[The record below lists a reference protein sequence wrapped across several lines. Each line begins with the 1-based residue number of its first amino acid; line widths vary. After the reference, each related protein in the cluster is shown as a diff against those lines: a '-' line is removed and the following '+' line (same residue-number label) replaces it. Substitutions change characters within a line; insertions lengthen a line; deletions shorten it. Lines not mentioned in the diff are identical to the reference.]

1 GHGRADDRY
10 MAESIIPGTEIPGGY
25 AEQRYR
31 DLRARWRRRV
41 RPYVAIITVI
51 GVAGLLVAPH
61 VPGAWG
67 YSVAFV
73 SGGVFAL
80 VPILR
85 NSPPQHVENWHVGA
99 EGERWTAKELAKL
112 DGWTV
117 RHDLKAKYG
126 NVDHLV
132 WGPGGVYL
140 IDSKNWTG
148 RTVDLTPGY
157 PVTAPKLDPTSSFH
171 DKKVPRNLKAE
182 ARRTSDALRKQTRVT
197 MWVQPVVAVW
207 ADLPEANIVDGV
219 AYVPG
224 PQLAQWLQARPLTV
238 PPVLAQR
245 LSRVL

>member
-1 GHGRADDRY
+1 MDG
-10 MAESIIPGTEIPGGY
+10 SIIPGTEIPGGY

-31 DLRARWRRRV
+31 ELLKAWRRRIRV
-41 RPYVAIITVI
+41 LILGISVI

-67 YSVAFV
+67 YSVAFLA
-73 SGGVFAL
+73 GGVFAL

-85 NSPPQHVENWHVGA
+85 NTPPQHVENWHDGA

-112 DGWTV
+112 DGWTA

-132 WGPGGVYL
+132 WGPGGVYV

-157 PVTAPKLDPTSSFH
+157 PVTSPKLDPSSSFH
-171 DKKVPRNLKAE
+171 DMKVPRHLKAE
-182 ARRTSDALRKQTRVT
+182 AHRTSAALRKQTGVT

-207 ADLPEANIVDGV
+207 ADLAEAQIVDGV

-224 PQLAQWLQARPLTV
+224 PLLAQWLKERPLTV
-238 PPVLAQR
+238 PLVLADR